1 VLAGTLL
8 KASDTTTSLKSPL
21 FRFPLRQQFI
31 MSSVKQLAVRGA
43 VWTIAS
49 YGLSQVLRLG
59 SNLILTRLL
68 VPEMFGLIGLVYV
81 FITALHL
88 FSDLGIGTSL
98 IQNKRGE
105 EPDFLN
111 TAWTLQ
117 VYRGVILWF
126 CTLLMAWPISQ
137 LYQQPQF
144 LWLIPVVGLGTV
156 ITGFNSTSIFTIN
169 RNMDFRKLA
178 IYELSGQLIGIV
190 VMIAWAWFSP
200 TIWAILIGSFASQI
214 LQLTLS
220 HYWNSGSPHRFILNQ
235 EVVKEIMSFGKWI
248 FVSTA
253 LTFFAEQA
261 DRLILGKIL
270 TLDVLG
276 IYGVALTLADIPRSV
291 TLALSGKVMFPAITK
306 FVEQPREI
314 LRAKILKNRQPILI
328 AFAAGLAL
336 LVSFGDF
343 AIKIL
348 YDDRYIQAAWML
360 PILALGIWPRVLCNT
375 GIESALFAI
384 GKIQYPAFGQFLR
397 FLWTSIGLWVGF
409 STAGLPG
416 AIVAV
421 ALNDLGFYAA
431 ISYGLCREG
440 LNSLVQDLQATIL
453 LSVLLAAVL
462 AARYFL
468 GFGLPIDLLLQKYS

>member
-1 VLAGTLL
+1 
-8 KASDTTTSLKSPL
+8 
-21 FRFPLRQQFI
+21 

-68 VPEMFGLIGLVYV
+68 VPEMFGLISLVYV

-88 FSDLGIGTSL
+88 FSDVGIGTSL

-117 VYRGVILWF
+117 VCRGVILWF
-126 CTLLMAWPISQ
+126 CTLLLAWPIAH

-156 ITGFNSTSIFTIN
+156 ISGFNSTSVFTLN
-169 RNMDFRKLA
+169 RNMAFRPLA
-178 IYELSGQLIGIV
+178 IFELSGQLTGIV
-190 VMIAWAWFSP
+190 VMIVWAWFSP
-200 TIWAILIGSFASQI
+200 TIWAILMGSFASQI
-214 LQLTLS
+214 LQLIWS
-220 HYWNSGSPHRFILNQ
+220 HYWNSSSPHRFMLNQ
-235 EVVKEIMSFGKWI
+235 EVVREILSFGKWI

-270 TLDVLG
+270 TLDMLG
-276 IYGVALTLADIPRSV
+276 VYGVALTLADLPRSV
-291 TLALSGKVMFPAITK
+291 TLALSSKVMFPAISK
-306 FVEQPREI
+306 LADLPRET

-328 AFAAGLAL
+328 VLAVGLTA
-336 LVSFGDF
+336 LVSFGDV

-348 YDDRYIQAAWML
+348 YDQRYIKAAWML

-375 GIESALFAI
+375 GTEQILFAI
-384 GKIQYPAFGQFLR
+384 GKIQYPAFGQLLR

-409 STAGLPG
+409 STAGLLG

-421 ALNDLGFYAA
+421 ALNDLCFYTA
-431 ISYGLCREG
+431 ISYGLCREKV
-440 LNSLVQDLQATIL
+440 NFLVQDFQATVL
-453 LSVLLAAVL
+453 LLGLLAAVL
-462 AARYFL
+462 SARYFL
-468 GFGLPIDLLLQKYS
+468 GFGLPIDLLLK

>member
-1 VLAGTLL
+1 
-8 KASDTTTSLKSPL
+8 
-21 FRFPLRQQFI
+21 

-68 VPEMFGLIGLVYV
+68 VPEMFGLISLVYV

-88 FSDLGIGTSL
+88 FSDVGIGTSL

-117 VYRGVILWF
+117 VCRGVILWF
-126 CTLLMAWPISQ
+126 CTLLLAWPIAH

-156 ITGFNSTSIFTIN
+156 ISGFNSTSVFTLN
-169 RNMDFRKLA
+169 RNMAFRPLA
-178 IYELSGQLIGIV
+178 IFELSGQLTGIV
-190 VMIAWAWFSP
+190 VMIVWAWFSP
-200 TIWAILIGSFASQI
+200 TIWAILMGSFASQI
-214 LQLTLS
+214 LQLIWS
-220 HYWNSGSPHRFILNQ
+220 HYWNSSSPHRFMLNQ
-235 EVVKEIMSFGKWI
+235 EVVREILSFGKWI

-276 IYGVALTLADIPRSV
+276 VYGVALTLADIPRSI

-306 FVEQPREI
+306 LADQPREI

-328 AFAAGLAL
+328 ACAAGLAL
-336 LVSFGDF
+336 LVSFGDV

-409 STAGLPG
+409 STAGLLG

-421 ALNDLGFYAA
+421 ALNDIGFYAA
-431 ISYGLCREG
+431 ISYGLWREG
-440 LNSLVQDLQATIL
+440 LNCLVQDLQATIL

-462 AARYFL
+462 SARYYF

>member
-1 VLAGTLL
+1 
-8 KASDTTTSLKSPL
+8 
-21 FRFPLRQQFI
+21 

-68 VPEMFGLIGLVYV
+68 VPEMFGLISLVYV

-88 FSDLGIGTSL
+88 FSDVGIGTSL

-117 VYRGVILWF
+117 VCRGVILWF
-126 CTLLMAWPISQ
+126 CTLLLAWPIAH

-156 ITGFNSTSIFTIN
+156 ISGFNSTSVFTLN
-169 RNMDFRKLA
+169 RNMAFRPLA
-178 IYELSGQLIGIV
+178 IFELSGQLTGIV
-190 VMIAWAWFSP
+190 VMIVWAWFSP
-200 TIWAILIGSFASQI
+200 TIWAILMGSFASQI
-214 LQLTLS
+214 LQLIWS
-220 HYWNSGSPHRFILNQ
+220 HYWNSSSPHRFMLNQ
-235 EVVKEIMSFGKWI
+235 EVVREILSFGKWI

-276 IYGVALTLADIPRSV
+276 VYGVALTLADIPRSI

-306 FVEQPREI
+306 LADEPREI

-328 AFAAGLAL
+328 ACAAGLAL
-336 LVSFGDF
+336 LVSFGDV

-409 STAGLPG
+409 STAGLLG

-421 ALNDLGFYAA
+421 ALNDIGFYAA
-431 ISYGLCREG
+431 ISYGLWREG
-440 LNSLVQDLQATIL
+440 LNCLVQDLQATIL

-462 AARYFL
+462 SARYYF

>member
-1 VLAGTLL
+1 
-8 KASDTTTSLKSPL
+8 
-21 FRFPLRQQFI
+21 

-43 VWTIAS
+43 AWTIAS

-68 VPEMFGLIGLVYV
+68 VPEMFGLMSLVYV

-88 FSDLGIGTSL
+88 FSDVGIGTSL

-117 VYRGVILWF
+117 VCRGVILWF
-126 CTLLMAWPISQ
+126 CTLLLAWPIAH

-156 ITGFNSTSIFTIN
+156 ISGFNSTSVFTLN
-169 RNMDFRKLA
+169 RNMAFGQLA
-178 IYELSGQLIGIV
+178 IFELSVQLIGIV
-190 VMIAWAWFSP
+190 VMIVWAWLSP
-200 TIWAILIGSFASQI
+200 TIWAIVMGSFASQI
-214 LQLTLS
+214 LELVWT
-220 HYWNSGSPHRFILNQ
+220 HYWNSGSPNRLIWNQ
-235 EVVKEIMSFGKWI
+235 EVVKEILSFGKWI

-261 DRLILGKIL
+261 DRLILGKL
-270 TLDVLG
+270 LSLDVLG
-276 IYGVALTLADIPRSV
+276 VYGVALNLADIPRSI

-306 FVEQPREI
+306 LVDQPREI

-328 AFAAGLAL
+328 ALAVGLTL
-336 LVSFGDF
+336 LVSFGDV

-409 STAGLPG
+409 STAGLLG

-431 ISYGLCREG
+431 ISYGLWREG
-440 LNSLVQDLQATIL
+440 VNCLVQDFQAT
-453 LSVLLAAVL
+453 VLLLMLITSVL
-462 AARYFL
+462 AARYLL
-468 GFGLPIDLLLQKYS
+468 GFGLPIDLLLQRAS

>member
-1 VLAGTLL
+1 
-8 KASDTTTSLKSPL
+8 
-21 FRFPLRQQFI
+21 

-68 VPEMFGLIGLVYV
+68 VPEMFGLMSLVYV

-88 FSDLGIGTSL
+88 FSDVGIGTSL

-105 EPDFLN
+105 EPDFIN

-117 VYRGVILWF
+117 VYRGLILWF
-126 CTLLMAWPISQ
+126 CTLLLAWPLAH

-144 LWLIPVVGLGTV
+144 LWLIPVVGFGTV
-156 ITGFNSTSIFTIN
+156 LSGFNSTSVFTLN
-169 RNMDFRKLA
+169 RNMAFGNLA
-178 IYELSGQLIGIV
+178 IFELSGQAIGIV

-200 TIWAILIGSFASQI
+200 TIWAILMGSFASQI
-214 LQLTLS
+214 LQLVWS
-220 HYWNSGSPHRFILNQ
+220 HYWNSRSPNRFILNQ
-235 EVVKEIMSFGKWI
+235 EVVKEIFSFGKWI

-261 DRLILGKIL
+261 DRLILGKLL

-276 IYGVALTLADIPRSV
+276 VYGVALTLADLPRSV
-291 TLALSGKVMFPAITK
+291 TLALSGKVMFPAISKLTD
-306 FVEQPREI
+306 QPREI

-328 AFAAGLAL
+328 ACAIGLAL
-336 LVSFGDF
+336 LVSFGDI

-348 YDDRYIQAAWML
+348 YDRRYVEASWML

-397 FLWTSIGLWVGF
+397 FIWTSIGLWVGF
-409 STAGLPG
+409 SIAGLPG

-431 ISYGLCREG
+431 ISYGLWREKV
-440 LNSLVQDLQATIL
+440 NCLVQDIQATL
-453 LSVLLAAVL
+453 LLFGLLAAVL
-462 AARYFL
+462 ATRYCL
-468 GFGLPIDLLLQKYS
+468 GFGLPIDLLLQKYF

>member
-1 VLAGTLL
+1 
-8 KASDTTTSLKSPL
+8 
-21 FRFPLRQQFI
+21 

-68 VPEMFGLIGLVYV
+68 VPEMFGLISLVYV

-88 FSDLGIGTSL
+88 FSDVGIGTSL
-98 IQNKRGE
+98 ILNKRGE

-117 VYRGVILWF
+117 VCRGVILWF
-126 CTLLMAWPISQ
+126 CTLLLAWPIAH

-156 ITGFNSTSIFTIN
+156 ISGFNSTSVFTLN
-169 RNMDFRKLA
+169 RNMAFRPLA
-178 IYELSGQLIGIV
+178 IFELSGQLTGIV
-190 VMIAWAWFSP
+190 VMIVWAWFSP
-200 TIWAILIGSFASQI
+200 TIWAILMGSFASQI
-214 LQLTLS
+214 LQLIWS
-220 HYWNSGSPHRFILNQ
+220 HYWNSGSPHRFMLNQ
-235 EVVKEIMSFGKWI
+235 EVVREILSFGKWI

-261 DRLILGKIL
+261 DRLILGKLL
-270 TLDVLG
+270 TLDMLG
-276 IYGVALTLADIPRSV
+276 VYGVALTLADLPRSV
-291 TLALSGKVMFPAITK
+291 TLALSSKVMFPAISK
-306 FVEQPREI
+306 LADLPRET

-328 AFAAGLAL
+328 VLAVGLTA
-336 LVSFGDF
+336 LVSFGDV

-348 YDDRYIQAAWML
+348 YDQRYIKAAWML

-375 GIESALFAI
+375 GTEQILFAI
-384 GKIQYPAFGQFLR
+384 GKIQYPAFGQLLR

-409 STAGLPG
+409 SNAGLLG

-421 ALNDLGFYAA
+421 ALNDLCFYTA
-431 ISYGLCREG
+431 ISYGLCREKV
-440 LNSLVQDLQATIL
+440 NFLVQDFQATVL
-453 LSVLLAAVL
+453 LLGLLAAVL
-462 AARYFL
+462 SARYFL
-468 GFGLPIDLLLQKYS
+468 GFGLPIDLLLK

>member
-1 VLAGTLL
+1 
-8 KASDTTTSLKSPL
+8 
-21 FRFPLRQQFI
+21 
-31 MSSVKQLAVRGA
+31 MSSVKELAVRGA
-43 VWTIAS
+43 VWTIVS

-68 VPEMFGLIGLVYV
+68 VPEMFGLISLVYV

-88 FSDLGIGTSL
+88 FSDVGIGTSL

-117 VYRGVILWF
+117 VCRGVILWF
-126 CTLLMAWPISQ
+126 CTLLLAWPIAH

-156 ITGFNSTSIFTIN
+156 ISGFNSTSVFTLN
-169 RNMDFRKLA
+169 RNMAFRPLA
-178 IYELSGQLIGIV
+178 IFELSGQLTGIV
-190 VMIAWAWFSP
+190 VMIVWAWFSP
-200 TIWAILIGSFASQI
+200 TIWAILMGSFASQI
-214 LQLTLS
+214 LQLIWS
-220 HYWNSGSPHRFILNQ
+220 HYWNSSSPHRFMLNQ
-235 EVVKEIMSFGKWI
+235 EVVREILSFGKWI

-270 TLDVLG
+270 TLDMLG
-276 IYGVALTLADIPRSV
+276 VYGVALTLADLPRSV
-291 TLALSGKVMFPAITK
+291 TLALSSKVMFPAISK
-306 FVEQPREI
+306 LADLPRET

-328 AFAAGLAL
+328 VLAVGLTA
-336 LVSFGDF
+336 LVSFGDV

-348 YDDRYIQAAWML
+348 YDQRYIKAAWML

-375 GIESALFAI
+375 GTEQILFAI
-384 GKIQYPAFGQFLR
+384 GKIQYPAFGQLLR

-409 STAGLPG
+409 STAGLLG

-421 ALNDLGFYAA
+421 ALNDLCFYTA
-431 ISYGLCREG
+431 ISYGLCREKV
-440 LNSLVQDLQATIL
+440 NFLVQDFQATVL
-453 LSVLLAAVL
+453 LLGLLAAVL
-462 AARYFL
+462 SARYFL
-468 GFGLPIDLLLQKYS
+468 GFGLPIDLLLK

>member
-1 VLAGTLL
+1 
-8 KASDTTTSLKSPL
+8 
-21 FRFPLRQQFI
+21 

-68 VPEMFGLIGLVYV
+68 VPEMFGLMSLVYV

-88 FSDLGIGTSL
+88 FSDVGIGTSL

-117 VYRGVILWF
+117 VCRGVILWF
-126 CTLLMAWPISQ
+126 CTLLLAAPIAH

-156 ITGFNSTSIFTIN
+156 ISGFNSTSVFTLN
-169 RNMDFRKLA
+169 RNMAFGQLA
-178 IYELSGQLIGIV
+178 IFELSGQLIGIV
-190 VMIAWAWFSP
+190 VMIVWAWLSP
-200 TIWAILIGSFASQI
+200 TIWAILMGSFASQI
-214 LQLTLS
+214 LQLVWS
-220 HYWNSGSPHRFILNQ
+220 HYWNSGSPNRLIWNQ
-235 EVVKEIMSFGKWI
+235 EVVKEILSFGKWI

-261 DRLILGKIL
+261 DRLILGKLL
-270 TLDVLG
+270 TLDLLG
-276 IYGVALTLADIPRSV
+276 VYGVALNLADIPRSI

-306 FVEQPREI
+306 LVDQPRSI
-314 LRAKILKNRQPILI
+314 LRAKIIKNRQPILI
-328 AFAAGLAL
+328 AFAVGLTL
-336 LVSFGDF
+336 LVSFGDV

-375 GIESALFAI
+375 GIESALFAL

-397 FLWTSIGLWVGF
+397 FLWTTIGLWLGF
-409 STAGLPG
+409 STAGLLG
-416 AIVAV
+416 AIIAV

-431 ISYGLCREG
+431 ISYGLWREKVNC
-440 LNSLVQDLQATIL
+440 LLQDLQATL
-453 LSVLLAAVL
+453 LLFGLIAAVL
-462 AARYFL
+462 TTRYCL
-468 GFGLPIDLLLQKYS
+468 GFGLPIDLVLQKYF

>member
-1 VLAGTLL
+1 
-8 KASDTTTSLKSPL
+8 
-21 FRFPLRQQFI
+21 
-31 MSSVKQLAVRGA
+31 MSSVKELAVRGA
-43 VWTIAS
+43 VWTIVS

-68 VPEMFGLIGLVYV
+68 VPEMFGLISLVYV

-88 FSDLGIGTSL
+88 FSDVGIGTSL

-117 VYRGVILWF
+117 VCRGVILWF
-126 CTLLMAWPISQ
+126 CTLLLAWPIAH

-156 ITGFNSTSIFTIN
+156 ISGFNSTSVFTLN
-169 RNMDFRKLA
+169 RNMAFRPLA
-178 IYELSGQLIGIV
+178 IFELSGQLTGIV
-190 VMIAWAWFSP
+190 VMIVWAWFSP
-200 TIWAILIGSFASQI
+200 TIWAILMGSFASQI
-214 LQLTLS
+214 LQLIWS
-220 HYWNSGSPHRFILNQ
+220 HYWNSSSPHRFMLNQ
-235 EVVKEIMSFGKWI
+235 EVVREILSFGKWI

-261 DRLILGKIL
+261 DRLILGKLL
-270 TLDVLG
+270 TLDMLG
-276 IYGVALTLADIPRSV
+276 VYGVALTLADLPRSV
-291 TLALSGKVMFPAITK
+291 TLALSSKVMFPAISK
-306 FVEQPREI
+306 LADLPRET

-328 AFAAGLAL
+328 VLAVGLTA
-336 LVSFGDF
+336 LVSFGDV

-348 YDDRYIQAAWML
+348 YDQRYIKAAWML

-375 GIESALFAI
+375 GTEQILFAI
-384 GKIQYPAFGQFLR
+384 GKIQYPAFGQLLR

-409 STAGLPG
+409 STAGLLG

-421 ALNDLGFYAA
+421 ALNDLCFYTA
-431 ISYGLCREG
+431 ISYGLCREKV
-440 LNSLVQDLQATIL
+440 NFLVQDFQATVL
-453 LSVLLAAVL
+453 LLGLLAAVL
-462 AARYFL
+462 SARYFL
-468 GFGLPIDLLLQKYS
+468 GFGLPIDLLLK

>member
-1 VLAGTLL
+1 
-8 KASDTTTSLKSPL
+8 
-21 FRFPLRQQFI
+21 

-43 VWTIAS
+43 AWTIAS

-68 VPEMFGLIGLVYV
+68 VPEMFGLMSLVYV

-88 FSDLGIGTSL
+88 FSDVGIGTSL

-117 VYRGVILWF
+117 VCRGVILWF
-126 CTLLMAWPISQ
+126 CTLLLAWPIAH

-156 ITGFNSTSIFTIN
+156 ISGFNSTSVFTLN
-169 RNMDFRKLA
+169 RNMAFGQLA
-178 IYELSGQLIGIV
+178 IFELSVQLIGIV
-190 VMIAWAWFSP
+190 VMIVWAWLSP
-200 TIWAILIGSFASQI
+200 TIWAIVMGSFASQI
-214 LQLTLS
+214 LELVWT
-220 HYWNSGSPHRFILNQ
+220 HYWNSGSPNRLIWNQ
-235 EVVKEIMSFGKWI
+235 EVVKEILSFGKWI

-261 DRLILGKIL
+261 DRLILGKLL

-276 IYGVALTLADIPRSV
+276 VYGVALNLADIPRSI

-306 FVEQPREI
+306 LVDQPREI

-328 AFAAGLAL
+328 ALAVGLTL
-336 LVSFGDF
+336 LVSFGDV

-409 STAGLPG
+409 STAGLLG

-431 ISYGLCREG
+431 ISYGLWREG
-440 LNSLVQDLQATIL
+440 VNCLVQDFQAT
-453 LSVLLAAVL
+453 VLLLMLITSVL
-462 AARYFL
+462 AARYLL
-468 GFGLPIDLLLQKYS
+468 GFGLPIDLLLQRAS

>member
-1 VLAGTLL
+1 
-8 KASDTTTSLKSPL
+8 
-21 FRFPLRQQFI
+21 

-68 VPEMFGLIGLVYV
+68 VPEMFGLISLVYV

-88 FSDLGIGTSL
+88 FSDVGIGTSL
-98 IQNKRGE
+98 ILNKRGE

-117 VYRGVILWF
+117 VCRGVILWF
-126 CTLLMAWPISQ
+126 CTLLLAWPIAH

-156 ITGFNSTSIFTIN
+156 ISGFNSTSVFTLN
-169 RNMDFRKLA
+169 RNMAFRPLA
-178 IYELSGQLIGIV
+178 IFELSGQLTGIV
-190 VMIAWAWFSP
+190 VMIVWAWFSP
-200 TIWAILIGSFASQI
+200 TIWAILMGSFASQI
-214 LQLTLS
+214 LQLIWS
-220 HYWNSGSPHRFILNQ
+220 HYWNSSSPHRFMLNQ
-235 EVVKEIMSFGKWI
+235 EVVREILSFGKWI

-261 DRLILGKIL
+261 DRLILGKLL
-270 TLDVLG
+270 TLDMLG
-276 IYGVALTLADIPRSV
+276 VYGVALTLADLPRSV
-291 TLALSGKVMFPAITK
+291 TLALSSKVMFPAISK
-306 FVEQPREI
+306 LADLPRET

-328 AFAAGLAL
+328 VLAVGLTA
-336 LVSFGDF
+336 LVSFGDV

-348 YDDRYIQAAWML
+348 YDQRYIKAAWML

-375 GIESALFAI
+375 GTEQILFAI
-384 GKIQYPAFGQFLR
+384 GKIQYPAFGQLLR

-409 STAGLPG
+409 STAGLLG

-421 ALNDLGFYAA
+421 ALNDLCFYTA
-431 ISYGLCREG
+431 ISYGLCREKV
-440 LNSLVQDLQATIL
+440 NFLVQDFQATVL
-453 LSVLLAAVL
+453 LLGLLAAVL
-462 AARYFL
+462 SARYFL
-468 GFGLPIDLLLQKYS
+468 GFGLPIDLLLK

>member
-1 VLAGTLL
+1 
-8 KASDTTTSLKSPL
+8 
-21 FRFPLRQQFI
+21 

-68 VPEMFGLIGLVYV
+68 VPEMFGLISLVYV

-88 FSDLGIGTSL
+88 FSDVGIGTSL

-117 VYRGVILWF
+117 VCRGVILWF
-126 CTLLMAWPISQ
+126 CTLLLAWPIAH

-156 ITGFNSTSIFTIN
+156 ISGFNSTSVFTLN
-169 RNMDFRKLA
+169 RNMAFRPLA
-178 IYELSGQLIGIV
+178 IFELSGQLTGIV
-190 VMIAWAWFSP
+190 VMIVWAWFSP
-200 TIWAILIGSFASQI
+200 TIWAILMGSFASQI
-214 LQLTLS
+214 LQLIWS
-220 HYWNSGSPHRFILNQ
+220 HYWNSSSPHRFMLNQ
-235 EVVKEIMSFGKWI
+235 EVVREILSFGKWI

-276 IYGVALTLADIPRSV
+276 VYGVALTLADIPRSV
-291 TLALSGKVMFPAITK
+291 TLALSSKVMFPAITK
-306 FVEQPREI
+306 LADQPREI

-328 AFAAGLAL
+328 ACAAGLAL
-336 LVSFGDF
+336 LVSFGDV

-409 STAGLPG
+409 STAGLLG

-421 ALNDLGFYAA
+421 ALNDIGFYAA
-431 ISYGLCREG
+431 ISYGLWREG
-440 LNSLVQDLQATIL
+440 LNCLVQDLQATIL

-462 AARYFL
+462 SARYFF
-468 GFGLPIDLLLQKYS
+468 GFGLPVDLLL

>member
-1 VLAGTLL
+1 
-8 KASDTTTSLKSPL
+8 
-21 FRFPLRQQFI
+21 

-68 VPEMFGLIGLVYV
+68 VPEMFGLMSLVYV

-88 FSDLGIGTSL
+88 FSDVGIGTSL

-105 EPDFLN
+105 EPDFIN

-117 VYRGVILWF
+117 VYRGLILWF
-126 CTLLMAWPISQ
+126 CTLLLAWPVAQ

-156 ITGFNSTSIFTIN
+156 ISGFNSTSVFTLN
-169 RNMDFRKLA
+169 RNMALGKLA
-178 IYELSGQLIGIV
+178 IFELSGQVLGIA
-190 VMIAWAWFSP
+190 VMIVWAWFSP
-200 TIWAILIGSFASQI
+200 TIWAILMGSFASQ
-214 LQLTLS
+214 LMELVWS
-220 HYWNSGSPHRFILNQ
+220 HYWNSAAPHRLMWNQ
-235 EVVKEIMSFGKWI
+235 EVVREILSFGKWI

-270 TLDVLG
+270 TLDMLG
-276 IYGVALTLADIPRSV
+276 IYGVALTLADLPRSV
-291 TLALSGKVMFPAITK
+291 TLALSSKVMFPAISKLTD
-306 FVEQPREI
+306 QPREI
-314 LRAKILKNRQPILI
+314 LRAKVLKNRQPILI
-328 AFAAGLAL
+328 VCAIGLAL
-336 LVSFGDF
+336 LVSFGDI

-348 YDDRYIQAAWML
+348 YDRRYVEATWML

-375 GIESALFAI
+375 GNESVLFAI

-397 FLWTSIGLWVGF
+397 FIWTSIGLWVAF
-409 STAGLPG
+409 SIAGLPG

-431 ISYGLCREG
+431 ISYGLWREKV
-440 LNSLVQDLQATIL
+440 NCLVQDLQATL
-453 LSVLLAAVL
+453 LLLGLLAAVMG
-462 AARYFL
+462 ARYFL

>member
-1 VLAGTLL
+1 
-8 KASDTTTSLKSPL
+8 
-21 FRFPLRQQFI
+21 

-68 VPEMFGLIGLVYV
+68 VPEMFGLISLVYV

-88 FSDLGIGTSL
+88 FSDVGIGTSL

-117 VYRGVILWF
+117 VCRGVILWF
-126 CTLLMAWPISQ
+126 CTLLLAWPIAH

-156 ITGFNSTSIFTIN
+156 ISGFNSTSVFTLN
-169 RNMDFRKLA
+169 RNMAFRKLA
-178 IYELSGQLIGIV
+178 IFELLGQLTGIV
-190 VMIAWAWFSP
+190 VMIVWAWFSP
-200 TIWAILIGSFASQI
+200 TIWAILMGSFASQI
-214 LQLTLS
+214 LQLALS
-220 HYWNSGSPHRFILNQ
+220 HYWNSGSPHRFMLNQ
-235 EVVKEIMSFGKWI
+235 EVVREILSFGKWI

-276 IYGVALTLADIPRSV
+276 VYGVALTLADIPRSI

-306 FVEQPREI
+306 LADEPREI

-328 AFAAGLAL
+328 ACAAGLAL
-336 LVSFGDF
+336 LVSFGDV

-397 FLWTSIGLWVGF
+397 FTWTAIGLWVGF
-409 STAGLPG
+409 STAGLLG

-421 ALNDLGFYAA
+421 ALNDIGFYAA
-431 ISYGLCREG
+431 ISYGLWREG
-440 LNSLVQDLQATIL
+440 LNCLVQDLQATIL
-453 LSVLLAAVL
+453 LSVLVAAVL
-462 AARYFL
+462 SARYFF
-468 GFGLPIDLLLQKYS
+468 GFGLPIDLLL

>member
-1 VLAGTLL
+1 
-8 KASDTTTSLKSPL
+8 
-21 FRFPLRQQFI
+21 

-68 VPEMFGLIGLVYV
+68 VPEMFGLMSLVYV

-117 VYRGVILWF
+117 VCRGVILWF
-126 CTLLMAWPISQ
+126 CTLFLAWPIAH

-144 LWLIPVVGLGTV
+144 LWLLPVVGLGTV
-156 ITGFNSTSIFTIN
+156 ISGFNSTSVFTLN
-169 RNMDFRKLA
+169 RNMAFGQLA
-178 IYELSGQLIGIV
+178 IFELSGQLMGIV
-190 VMIAWAWFSP
+190 VMIVWAWLSP
-200 TIWAILIGSFASQI
+200 TIWAILMGSFASQI
-214 LQLTLS
+214 LQLVWS
-220 HYWNSGSPHRFILNQ
+220 HYWNSDSPNRLIWNL
-235 EVVKEIMSFGKWI
+235 EVVKEILSFGKWI

-261 DRLILGKIL
+261 DRLILGKLL
-270 TLDVLG
+270 TLDLLG
-276 IYGVALTLADIPRSV
+276 VYGVALTLADIPRSI

-306 FVEQPREI
+306 LVDQPRSI

-328 AFAAGLAL
+328 AFAVALTL
-336 LVSFGDF
+336 LVSFGDV
-343 AIKIL
+343 AIKIM

-375 GIESALFAI
+375 GVESALFAF
-384 GKIQYPAFGQFLR
+384 GKIQYPAFGQLLR

-409 STAGLPG
+409 WAAGLLG
-416 AIVAV
+416 AIIAV

-431 ISYGLCREG
+431 ISYGLWREG
-440 LNSLVQDLQATIL
+440 VNCLVQDLQAT
-453 LSVLLAAVL
+453 VLLLALITSVL

-468 GFGLPIDLLLQKYS
+468 GLGLPIDLLL

>member
-1 VLAGTLL
+1 
-8 KASDTTTSLKSPL
+8 
-21 FRFPLRQQFI
+21 

-43 VWTIAS
+43 AWTIAS
-49 YGLSQVLRLG
+49 YGLSRVLRLG

-68 VPEMFGLIGLVYV
+68 VPEMFGLMSLVYV

-88 FSDLGIGTSL
+88 FSDVGIGTSV

-117 VYRGVILWF
+117 VCRGVILWF
-126 CTLLMAWPISQ
+126 CTLLLAWPIAQ

-144 LWLIPVVGLGTV
+144 LWLIPVVGLGTM
-156 ITGFNSTSIFTIN
+156 ISGFNSTSVFRLN
-169 RNMDFRKLA
+169 RNMAFRQLA
-178 IYELSGQLIGIV
+178 IFELSGQLIGIV
-190 VMIAWAWFSP
+190 VMVVWAWFSP
-200 TIWAILIGSFASQI
+200 TIWALLMGSFASQI
-214 LQLTLS
+214 LQLVWS
-220 HYWNSGSPHRFILNQ
+220 HYWNSGSPNRLIWNQ
-235 EVVKEIMSFGKWI
+235 EVVKEILSFGKWI

-261 DRLILGKIL
+261 DRLILGKLL
-270 TLDVLG
+270 TLEVLG
-276 IYGVALTLADIPRSV
+276 VYGVALTLADLPRSV
-291 TLALSGKVMFPAITK
+291 TLALSGKVMFPAISK
-306 FVEQPREI
+306 FADQPREI

-336 LVSFGDF
+336 LVSFGDV

-409 STAGLPG
+409 YTAGLLG

-431 ISYGLCREG
+431 ISYGLWREG
-440 LNSLVQDLQATIL
+440 ASCLVQDIQAT
-453 LSVLLAAVL
+453 VLLLALIAAVL

-468 GFGLPIDLLLQKYS
+468 GLGLPIDLLLQRAS

>member
-1 VLAGTLL
+1 
-8 KASDTTTSLKSPL
+8 
-21 FRFPLRQQFI
+21 
-31 MSSVKQLAVRGA
+31 MSSVKELAVRGA
-43 VWTIAS
+43 VWTIVS

-68 VPEMFGLIGLVYV
+68 VPEMFGLISLVYV

-88 FSDLGIGTSL
+88 FSDVGIGTSL

-117 VYRGVILWF
+117 VCRGVILWF
-126 CTLLMAWPISQ
+126 CTLLLAWPIAH

-156 ITGFNSTSIFTIN
+156 ISGFNSTSVFTLN
-169 RNMDFRKLA
+169 RNMAFRPLA
-178 IYELSGQLIGIV
+178 IFELSGQLTGIV
-190 VMIAWAWFSP
+190 VMIVWAWFSP
-200 TIWAILIGSFASQI
+200 TIWAILMGSFASQI
-214 LQLTLS
+214 LQLIWS
-220 HYWNSGSPHRFILNQ
+220 HYWNSSSPHRFMLNQ
-235 EVVKEIMSFGKWI
+235 EVVREILSFGKWI

-276 IYGVALTLADIPRSV
+276 VYGVALTLADIPRSI

-306 FVEQPREI
+306 LADEPREI

-328 AFAAGLAL
+328 ACAAGLAL
-336 LVSFGDF
+336 LVSFGDV

-409 STAGLPG
+409 STAGLLG

-421 ALNDLGFYAA
+421 ALNDIGFYAA
-431 ISYGLCREG
+431 ISYGLWREG
-440 LNSLVQDLQATIL
+440 LNCLVQDLQATIL

-462 AARYFL
+462 SARYYF

>member
-1 VLAGTLL
+1 
-8 KASDTTTSLKSPL
+8 
-21 FRFPLRQQFI
+21 

-68 VPEMFGLIGLVYV
+68 VPEMFGLISLVYV

-88 FSDLGIGTSL
+88 FSDVGIGTSL

-117 VYRGVILWF
+117 VCRGVILWF
-126 CTLLMAWPISQ
+126 CTLLLAWPIAH

-156 ITGFNSTSIFTIN
+156 ISGFNSTSVFTLN
-169 RNMDFRKLA
+169 RNMAFRPLA
-178 IYELSGQLIGIV
+178 IFELSGQLTGIV
-190 VMIAWAWFSP
+190 VMIVWAWFSP
-200 TIWAILIGSFASQI
+200 TIWAILMGSFASQI
-214 LQLTLS
+214 LQLIWS
-220 HYWNSGSPHRFILNQ
+220 HYWNSSSPHRFMLNQ
-235 EVVKEIMSFGKWI
+235 EVVREILSFGKWI

-261 DRLILGKIL
+261 DRLILGKLL
-270 TLDVLG
+270 TLDMLG
-276 IYGVALTLADIPRSV
+276 VYGVALTLADLPRSV
-291 TLALSGKVMFPAITK
+291 TLALSSKVMFPAISK
-306 FVEQPREI
+306 LADLPRET

-328 AFAAGLAL
+328 VLAVGLTA
-336 LVSFGDF
+336 LVSFGDV

-348 YDDRYIQAAWML
+348 YDQRYIKAAWML

-375 GIESALFAI
+375 GTEQILFAI
-384 GKIQYPAFGQFLR
+384 GKIQYPAFGQLLR

-409 STAGLPG
+409 STAGLLG

-421 ALNDLGFYAA
+421 ALNDLCFYTA
-431 ISYGLCREG
+431 ISYGLCREKV
-440 LNSLVQDLQATIL
+440 NFLVQDFQATVL
-453 LSVLLAAVL
+453 LLGLLAAVL
-462 AARYFL
+462 SARYFL
-468 GFGLPIDLLLQKYS
+468 GFGLPIDLLLK

>member
-1 VLAGTLL
+1 
-8 KASDTTTSLKSPL
+8 
-21 FRFPLRQQFI
+21 
-31 MSSVKQLAVRGA
+31 MSSVKKLAVRGA
-43 VWTIAS
+43 VWTIGS

-68 VPEMFGLIGLVYV
+68 VPEMFGLISLVYV

-88 FSDLGIGTSL
+88 FSDVGIGTSV

-117 VYRGVILWF
+117 VCRGVILWF
-126 CTLLMAWPISQ
+126 CTLLLAWPIAH

-156 ITGFNSTSIFTIN
+156 ISGFNSTSVFTLN
-169 RNMDFRKLA
+169 RNMAFRKLA
-178 IYELSGQLIGIV
+178 IFELSGQAIGIV
-190 VMIAWAWFSP
+190 VMIVWAWFSP
-200 TIWAILIGSFASQI
+200 TIWAILMGSFASQI
-214 LQLTLS
+214 LQLVWS
-220 HYWNSGSPHRFILNQ
+220 HYWNSGSPNRFILNQ
-235 EVVKEIMSFGKWI
+235 EVVREILSFGKWI

-261 DRLILGKIL
+261 DRLILGKLL

-276 IYGVALTLADIPRSV
+276 VYGVALTLADIPRSV

-306 FVEQPREI
+306 LVDQPREI

-336 LVSFGDF
+336 LVSFGDVT
-343 AIKIL
+343 IKIL

-409 STAGLPG
+409 STAGLLG

-431 ISYGLCREG
+431 ISYGLWREG
-440 LNSLVQDLQATIL
+440 VNCLVQDIQAT
-453 LSVLLAAVL
+453 VLLLALIAAVL
-462 AARYFL
+462 SARYFF
-468 GFGLPIDLLLQKYS
+468 GFGLPIDLLLQLAS